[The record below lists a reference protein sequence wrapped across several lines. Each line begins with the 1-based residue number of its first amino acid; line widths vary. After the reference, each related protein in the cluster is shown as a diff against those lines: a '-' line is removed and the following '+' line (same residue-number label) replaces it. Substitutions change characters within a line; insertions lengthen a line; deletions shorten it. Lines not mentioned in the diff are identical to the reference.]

1 MVIGTFLVGLITG
14 AGIVIVVQLATK
26 GNEEKQAKRFIKKM
40 KKASLKEK
48 EDLKRVVKRWIDKL

>member
-1 MVIGTFLVGLITG
+1 MSVGTFLAGLIIG
-14 AGIVIVVQLATK
+14 AGVVIVVQLATK

-48 EDLKRVVKRWIDKL
+48 EGLKRVAKRWIDKL